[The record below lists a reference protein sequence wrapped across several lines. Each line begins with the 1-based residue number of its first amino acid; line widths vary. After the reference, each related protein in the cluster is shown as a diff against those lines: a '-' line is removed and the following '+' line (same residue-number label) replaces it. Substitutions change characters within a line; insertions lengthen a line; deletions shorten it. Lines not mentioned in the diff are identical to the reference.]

1 MDGRGGKRMAKEDG
15 GKRYHTKG
23 ERPQWSVPVLW
34 QGGPAGWHCWSCRG
48 LAGGQGLGGRGSWG
62 LVGGIV
68 RCGTLKLQQ
77 IGGQSQV
84 TPGGKMAGLTNLHS
98 NIGATPHISPFCC
111 I

>member
-1 MDGRGGKRMAKEDG
+1 MALLELQGVGR
-15 GKRYHTKG
+15 
-23 ERPQWSVPVLW
+23 W
-34 QGGPAGWHCWSCRG
+34 AGIRWE
-48 LAGGQGLGGRGSWG
+48 GQGG

-68 RCGTLKLQQ
+68 RYGTLKLQQ

-84 TPGGKMAGLTNLHS
+84 TPGGKMASLTNLHS